1 MKKFN
6 KKKEIL
12 SFSEDTAEKGK
23 SKAIESIPF
32 KVGSMTKTEQNPA
45 DKTWHFM
52 KIERIMPAGVKS
64 LKEARGFVVADYQ
77 EFLEKQWMNEL
88 SSKYKVEVKKDVL
101 NSIIK

>member
-1 MKKFN
+1 
-6 KKKEIL
+6 
-12 SFSEDTAEKGK
+12 
-23 SKAIESIPF
+23 
-32 KVGSMTKTEQNPA
+32 MTKTEQNPA

-88 SSKYKVEVKKDVL
+88 SSKYKVKIEDKVL
-101 NSIIK
+101 KSIIK